1 MGPDEVRKNNKSK
14 NTKTKLV
21 LILKTTLILHK
32 EGKFFQKVEENE
44 IERTVT
50 KAGQDWMGTELIESR
65 HF

>member
-1 MGPDEVRKNNKSK
+1 MGLDEVRKNNKSK

-32 EGKFFQKVEENE
+32 EGKFSQKVEENE

-50 KAGQDWMGTELIESR
+50 KAGQDWMGTEFIESR

>member
-1 MGPDEVRKNNKSK
+1 MGLDEVRKNNKSK

-21 LILKTTLILHK
+21 LILKTTLVLHK
-32 EGKFFQKVEENE
+32 DGKFFQKVEKNK

-50 KAGQDWMGTELIESR
+50 KAGQDWMGTELIESW

>member
-1 MGPDEVRKNNKSK
+1 MGLDEVRKNNKSK

-50 KAGQDWMGTELIESR
+50 KEDQDWMGTELIESR